1 MQVITAHT
9 VGKTQTFAIYTII
22 RDGSQRGNVCKHA
35 HSCHLQSMCDV
46 RHYHI
51 RCGKT
56 KCVWLSTHRTR
67 FIIMNCLWCARH
79 RKTPMPRICLEN
91 SRAWNLPGFR
101 QNHKTLTLMSMR
113 AQTTRKD
120 EAFGIFEIL
129 ETIIRTTICIEA
141 PYPRRFL
148 GRVGRTPLSP
158 TLTWRRFQMPSRKGV
173 KNRLFRIDAHQCTV
187 IKWLENHLNV
197 FKRSNDP

>member
-35 HSCHLQSMCDV
+35 HSCRLQSVCDI

-56 KCVWLSTHRTR
+56 KCVWLSTYRTR
-67 FIIMNCLWCARH
+67 FIIMNWLWCAMH
-79 RKTPMPRICLEN
+79 RKTPVPRICLEN

-101 QNHKTLTLMSMR
+101 QNHKTPTAMAMR
-113 AQTTRKD
+113 AQTSSKD
-120 EAFGIFEIL
+120 EAFGIFETS
-129 ETIIRTTICIEA
+129 E
-141 PYPRRFL
+141 
-148 GRVGRTPLSP
+148 
-158 TLTWRRFQMPSRKGV
+158 
-173 KNRLFRIDAHQCTV
+173 TV
-187 IKWLENHLNV
+187 IQGQLYASRLPIPNGFWVVWEVPWALHPLY
-197 FKRSNDP
+197 PQHQIA